1 MRHNDHWDINWRR
14 TLRTLRRTAFFSQ
27 AELAE
32 ELGVSLQSVKAWESK
47 TRRRTPYDRM
57 KKRIIDL
64 CKAYE
69 VSPRRL
75 AEGERREYQEYLAQR
90 RKERKEKAKNGSK
103 R

>member
-32 ELGVSLQSVKAWESK
+32 ELEVSLQSVKAWESK

-57 KKRIIDL
+57 KKRILNL
-64 CKAYE
+64 CKAYDIR
-69 VSPRRL
+69 PWRL
-75 AEGERREYQEYLAQR
+75 AEGERNEYQNYLAKR
-90 RKERKEKAKNGSK
+90 RKEREEKANG
-103 R
+103 RRR